1 MKIDFYFL
9 VLTIL
14 ITILI
19 LKVIIY
25 IVRKDI
31 KDSKSF
37 EKYHSSKFTNKKYFD
52 IKEIFSNAS
61 RENYYLTLEYIQE
74 QYKDYKLELKK
85 INSLSTY
92 TNKYITHSCIKD
104 LKASIEKSNNNNYSQ
119 LLLRKLPILDYE
131 NFKISV
137 CDDCKKVYILTGKNY
152 L

>member
-37 EKYHSSKFTNKKYFD
+37 EKYHSSK
-52 IKEIFSNAS
+52 FSNAS